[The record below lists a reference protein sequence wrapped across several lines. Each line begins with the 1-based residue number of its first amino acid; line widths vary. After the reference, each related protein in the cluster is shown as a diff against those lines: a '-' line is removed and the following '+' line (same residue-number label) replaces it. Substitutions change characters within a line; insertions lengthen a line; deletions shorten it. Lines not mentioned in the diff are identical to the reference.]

1 MVVRAFTGV
10 IFFACIATFWGCVL
24 PPTRAQLA
32 KPPELGEYLIAPP
45 DTLQVIVRG
54 VEPEIQR
61 QVTVRPDGRISF
73 DLVDELTVVGKTVAQ
88 VKAELVA
95 GLREFIVAPDVT
107 VILGSSNSRRFFVF
121 GAVDRVGAFP
131 LVGEVTAIEALAS
144 AGGATFL
151 GSPNS
156 AWLARP
162 GGEGNEVYRIRF
174 DDIQRGDGATNY
186 VLLPGDV
193 IFVPPGVSAQIGDT
207 LRVIFYPLQ
216 QVIGLGGRF
225 VNPGRP

>member
-1 MVVRAFTGV
+1 MVVRALAGA
-10 IFFACIATFWGCVL
+10 IGFACIATFWGCVV
-24 PPTRAQLA
+24 PPTSARLA
-32 KPPELGEYLIAPP
+32 KPPELAEYLIAPP

-95 GLREFIVAPDVT
+95 GLRQFIVAPDVT
-107 VILGSSNSRRFFVF
+107 VILESSNSRRFFVF
-121 GAVDRVGAFP
+121 GAVERVGAFP
-131 LVGEVTAIEALAS
+131 LVGEVTAIEGLAS

-162 GGEGNEVYRIRF
+162 GGEGDEVYRIRF